1 MKILTAIII
10 PPHLSSSG
18 AVNAAMAIT
27 HSLQRHCDIDIAL
40 MSDESCEEQ
49 WRGVR
54 LMKRKATTPI
64 DFTSGWLPNKYRTLF
79 YRSDIA
85 SLVGQYDLV
94 HLHNAIPAL
103 ELKRVAKACLK
114 QNIPYVITTHGFVEI
129 LGMRSAW
136 QLNLLQSIIGKQ
148 CMMRPVQFVIDH
160 AACICCLAPQDQALL
175 NNIGVAFNKTVV
187 IPNGVAKDYYVEPD
201 ASDVIATCEKFHLPP
216 NKSDQTPIC
225 FFVANH
231 TRNKGLDILLEAF
244 LGSKRPYCL
253 VVGGK
258 KRDYDYAGFAA
269 RAGANQR
276 IVFTDGLTD
285 HEIRCLHHYSD
296 LFVFPSRAD
305 TLPLVVLEAMAS
317 GRPVLST
324 KVGGIPFQIDDT
336 CGRLVEPEDAVA
348 LREAFEA
355 LVEQPEK
362 LKAMGRA
369 ALARVQANFDWDRS
383 ADQTYA
389 LYRKLLGLPAE
400 QGRGAPSLRIF
411 SDAAG

>member
-10 PPHLSSSG
+10 PPHLKSSG

-27 HSLQRHCDIDIAL
+27 QSLQRLCDIDIAV
-40 MSDESCEEQ
+40 MSEETSEEQ
-49 WRGVR
+49 WRGVK

-136 QLNLLQSIIGKQ
+136 QLNLMQSIVGKH
-148 CMMRPVQFVIDH
+148 CMMRPVQYVIDH

-175 NNIGVAFNKTVV
+175 NNIGVPTDRTVV
-187 IPNGVAKDYYVEPD
+187 IPNGVAKDYYLEPD
-201 ASDVIATCEKFHLPP
+201 VADVVAACNKFNLPLA
-216 NKSDQTPIC
+216 KSDQTPVC

-253 VVGGK
+253 VVGGR

-269 RAGANQR
+269 RAGANQQ
-276 IVFTDGLTD
+276 IVFTDSLTD
-285 HEIRCLHHYSD
+285 HEIRCLHHYAD

-305 TLPLVVLEAMAS
+305 TLPLVVLEAMAA

-324 KVGGIPFQIDDT
+324 KVGGIPFQIDDS
-336 CGRLVEPEDAVA
+336 CGRLVEPENAVA

-355 LVEQPEK
+355 MVSQPET
-362 LKAMGRA
+362 LKAMGLA
-369 ALARVQANFDWDRS
+369 ALARVRANFDWDRS
-383 ADQTYA
+383 ADQTYSV
-389 LYRKLLGLPAE
+389 YRQLLGLPAE
-400 QGRGAPSLRIF
+400 SGHDATKLRIF
-411 SDAAG
+411 SDAAS